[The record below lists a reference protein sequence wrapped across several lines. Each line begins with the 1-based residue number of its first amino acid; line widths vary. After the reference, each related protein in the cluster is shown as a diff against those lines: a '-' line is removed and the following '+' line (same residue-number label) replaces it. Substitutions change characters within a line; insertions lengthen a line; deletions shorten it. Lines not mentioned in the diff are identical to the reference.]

1 MTELGET
8 HYTQRPSEASFFR
21 YHPTPLFPT
30 QEVYGLCLW
39 VGLHQNNLSQLQ
51 AGAALTWAVYAD
63 DAKPIKGSVPLVDFS
78 SIRQAIEWVELT
90 SNKAYEVGD
99 EPTDDQ

>member
-1 MTELGET
+1 
-8 HYTQRPSEASFFR
+8 
-21 YHPTPLFPT
+21 
-30 QEVYGLCLW
+30 LCLW

-63 DAKPIKGSVPLVDFS
+63 DAKPVKGSMPLVDFS

-90 SNKAYEVGD
+90 SNKAHEVSD
-99 EPTDDQ
+99 EPTSDE